1 MSDIVALCDRDVRLT
16 TDEIKSIFKALCNRI
31 FQLQLGKEIKDANL
45 RMSGDLA
52 QVNDQDKKGIAEVN
66 KKSSQQEKD
75 RSVEG
80 ETQFNIQIKEK
91 TMS

>member
-52 QVNDQDKKGIAEVN
+52 EANDKGKKVIAELD
-66 KKSSQQEKD
+66 KQDSKQEKD

-80 ETQFNIQIKEK
+80 ETQFNIQINEK